1 MTSDR
6 LVAMGIS
13 WQHTDSAWMHV
24 LALRVFVETVLRY
37 GLPLNFVAGIVKVCI
52 SPAIARFAI
61 VTTSRRPILT
71 KTQQTDP
78 KRGKKAKASLD
89 ARFGDLGGNALSRD
103 KNGKP
108 TKDDA
113 TMQQD
118 LAGAGFSNDQGFEA
132 YVFYEF
138 EIV

>member
-1 MTSDR
+1 M
-6 LVAMGIS
+6 
-13 WQHTDSAWMHV
+13 
-24 LALRVFVETVLRY
+24 
-37 GLPLNFVAGIVKVCI
+37 
-52 SPAIARFAI
+52 
-61 VTTSRRPILT
+61 LT
-71 KTQQTDP
+71 HIQQTDP

-108 TKDDA
+108 AKDDA

-118 LAGAGFSNDQGFEA
+118 LAGAGFSTDQGFEA